1 MKMSLSGHMRL
12 EQRMKLAPRMIQSM
26 EVLQLPLLALQEKID
41 AELSSNP
48 VLELA
53 EDSEENEKHEL
64 DAPESADAETIE
76 QKELVV
82 NEDTDNAEDFQR
94 LDEIG
99 ESFGDYFE
107 QTAPFKSTR
116 PTGSDKKLEALQNTA
131 ADQMS
136 LHDYLLNQ
144 WGLVEDEDNIKE
156 AGKLIIDFL
165 DEKGYLTVR
174 LEQLYNKDRHS
185 FNFEHLEKALDRVQN
200 LEPSGVGARDVKECM
215 LIQISQLPEDM
226 GFETEIIT
234 NHWPELLENHLP
246 KIAKK
251 MRCSMEEVYAA
262 IERLSKLDR
271 SPGLQNGKT
280 ENYNITADVTIEK
293 NEEGDGYIVSLTDA
307 LIPDLRVNNFYSQM
321 SKDRKVDTKTR
332 EFLQHNIH
340 SAQWLMDAIAQRK
353 QTLLRVATAVVDYQK
368 DFFDKGQLHLRPLP
382 MATIAGI
389 VGVHIATISRA
400 VSGKY
405 IQCSQG
411 MLPLRGFFT
420 GGTETDD
427 GKTQSW
433 DAVKAKLQTIV
444 DEEDK
449 SKPLNDDQICEKLM
463 QNGVKKIARRTVA
476 KYRKLMDI
484 PAGRFRKKY

>member
-1 MKMSLSGHMRL
+1 MKMSLSGQMRL

-53 EDSEENEKHEL
+53 EETDENENHEEETL
-64 DAPESADAETIE
+64 ETETIE

-82 NEDTDNAEDFQR
+82 NEESDNAEDFQR

-131 ADQMS
+131 ADQIS

-144 WGLVEDEDNIKE
+144 WGLVEADENIKD
-156 AGKLIIDFL
+156 AGIVIIDFI

-174 LEQLYNKDRHS
+174 LEQLYNKDKHS
-185 FNFEHLEKALDRVQN
+185 FSFEQLEKALDRVQN
-200 LEPSGVGARDVKECM
+200 LEPAGIGARDVRECM
-215 LIQISQLPEDM
+215 LIQISQLPKDM
-226 GFETEIIT
+226 TFETEIVT
-234 NHWPELLENHLP
+234 NHWQELLENHLP

-251 MRCSMEEVYAA
+251 MRCSTDDVYKA
-262 IERLSKLDR
+262 IEQLSKLDR
-271 SPGLQNGKT
+271 SPGLQIGKT
-280 ENYNITADVTIEK
+280 ENYNITADVTLEE
-293 NEEGDGYIVSLTDA
+293 NEEGPGYIVSLTDA
-307 LIPDLRVNNFYSQM
+307 FIPNLRVNNFYSQM
-321 SKDRKVDTKTR
+321 SKDRKVDAKTR
-332 EFLQHNIH
+332 EFLQQNIH

-353 QTLLRVATAVVDYQK
+353 QTLLRVATAVVEYQK
-368 DFFDKGQLHLRPLP
+368 EFFSKGKLHLKPLP
-382 MATIAGI
+382 MATIADK
-389 VGVHIATISRA
+389 VGVHIATVSRA
-400 VSGKY
+400 VAGKY

-420 GGTETDD
+420 GGTESND
-427 GKTQSW
+427 GSTQSW

-444 DEEDK
+444 NEEDK

-463 QNGVKKIARRTVA
+463 AQGVKKIARRTVA

>member
-1 MKMSLSGHMRL
+1 MKMSLSGQMRL

-53 EDSEENEKHEL
+53 EDSNEDENHEE
-64 DAPESADAETIE
+64 ESPDAEAIE

-82 NEDTDNAEDFQR
+82 SDDSDNAEDFQR

-99 ESFGDYFE
+99 DSFDDYLE
-107 QTAPFKSTR
+107 QTTPYKSTR

-131 ADQMS
+131 ADQIS
-136 LHDYLLNQ
+136 LHDSLLGQ
-144 WGLVEDEDNIKE
+144 WGLVEADENIKD
-156 AGKLIIDFL
+156 AGKVIIDFI

-174 LEQLYNKDRHS
+174 LEQLYNKDKHS
-185 FNFEHLEKALDRVQN
+185 FSFEELEKALDRVQN
-200 LEPSGVGARDVKECM
+200 LEPAGVGARDVRECM
-215 LIQISQLPEDM
+215 LIQISQLPQDM
-226 GFETEIIT
+226 SFETEIIT
-234 NHWPELLENHLP
+234 NHWDEILENHLP

-251 MRCSMEEVYAA
+251 MQCSMDDVYKA
-262 IERLSKLDR
+262 IEKLSKLDR
-271 SPGLQNGKT
+271 SPGLQIGKT
-280 ENYNITADVTIEK
+280 ENYNITADVTVEADEDG
-293 NEEGDGYIVSLTDA
+293 NGYIVSLTDA
-307 LIPDLRVNNFYSQM
+307 MIPDLRVNSFYSEM

-332 EFLQHNIH
+332 EFLQQNIH

-353 QTLLRVATAVVDYQK
+353 QTLLKVATAVVEYQK
-368 DFFDKGQLHLRPLP
+368 EFFEKGQLYLKPLP
-382 MATIAGI
+382 MATIADT
-389 VGVHIATISRA
+389 VGVHIATVSRA
-400 VSGKY
+400 VAGKY

-420 GGTETDD
+420 GGTESDD
-427 GKTQSW
+427 GSTQSW
-433 DAVKAKLQTIV
+433 DAVRAQLQTIV

-449 SKPLNDDQICEKLM
+449 SNPLNDDQICEKLM
-463 QNGVKKIARRTVA
+463 EQGVKKIARRTVA
-476 KYRKLMDI
+476 KYRKLMGI